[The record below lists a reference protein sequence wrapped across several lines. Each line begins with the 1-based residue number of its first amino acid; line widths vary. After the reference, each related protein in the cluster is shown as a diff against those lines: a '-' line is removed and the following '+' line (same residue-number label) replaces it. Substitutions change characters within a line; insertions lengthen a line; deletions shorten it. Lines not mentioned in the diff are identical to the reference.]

1 MTEANSAQRRRIA
14 SLRYR
19 TGGLTDLRRLVALRA
34 DCEISPRQWAVLE
47 PQLTA
52 ASVRLNG
59 RVKRAADAY
68 YALRPSA
75 VADQQLVAT
84 LGEVEIDLARAY
96 GFFDTYM
103 DIITQ
108 RHSRTLGPLLAGCDV
123 LAWDAM
129 KRDHPA
135 LIIEPPLVFCDR
147 GFGASIIR
155 ESVTFPDGT
164 PNPMPLI
171 QIPYSRLRQKCNLTS
186 ILHEAGHQALARMGL
201 IGPIGES
208 FRAAM
213 RGLPRV
219 TQDMAAQ
226 WALEIGPDFW
236 SLCLSGVGAVATLRE
251 ILLLPPGQVYRILP
265 SDPHPP
271 PYLRVLLA
279 FECCKQLWG
288 RGVWSDWDDEWRRIY
303 PLGARVPPAT
313 RRVLRAIA
321 ANLHRLADALLST
334 RFAALSR
341 RRLTDLFDLRAVHP
355 ERLSAIVRTAG
366 DGVVNLA
373 GLPAAAHLAVFRLLR
388 EQTTASEEQFDKLM
402 SRWLVGLSGARR
414 SWT

>member
-1 MTEANSAQRRRIA
+1 MTEANSAQRLRID

-19 TGGLTDLRRLVALRA
+19 TDGLTDLRRLVALRA

-52 ASVRLNG
+52 ASVRLSG
-59 RVKRAADAY
+59 RVKRASDAY
-68 YALRPSA
+68 YAGRLSA
-75 VADQQLVAT
+75 AADQQLVAT
-84 LGEVEIDLARAY
+84 LGEVELDLARAY

-135 LIIEPPLVFCDR
+135 LIIEPPLVYCDR

-186 ILHEAGHQALARMGL
+186 ILHEAGHQALARMGM
-201 IGPIGES
+201 IGPIAES

-213 RGLPRV
+213 RRLPRV
-219 TQDMAAQ
+219 PQDMAAQ

-279 FECCKQLWG
+279 FECCRQLWG
-288 RGVWSDWDDEWRRIY
+288 RGIWNVWEEEWRRLY
-303 PLGARVPPAT
+303 PLGPRVPPGT
-313 RRVLRAIA
+313 RRVLRAIE
-321 ANLHRLADALLST
+321 ANLNRLADALLST
-334 RFAALSR
+334 RFVALSR
-341 RRLTDLFDLRAVHP
+341 RRLTDLFDLSAVNP
-355 ERLSAIVRTAG
+355 ERLNGIVRRTS
-366 DGVVNLA
+366 DGVVNLE
-373 GLPAAAHLAVFRLLR
+373 GLPAAAHLAVFRLMR
-388 EQTTASEEQFDKLM
+388 ERVMLSEEKFDVMM
-402 SRWLVGLSGARR
+402 SRWLVGLSSARS